1 MPGVGASPVLADT
14 SHAVSIAS
22 STAGIRDG
30 RPIGSGA
37 SPAKGTTR
45 LRPRDR
51 RRVTAGPGVIRVL
64 LADDQPLIRAG
75 LVMVITDAPDIS
87 GWAGPTC

>member
-14 SHAVSIAS
+14 SHA
-22 STAGIRDG
+22 
-30 RPIGSGA
+30 
-37 SPAKGTTR
+37 
-45 LRPRDR
+45 
-51 RRVTAGPGVIRVL
+51 
-64 LADDQPLIRAG
+64 IRAG